1 MSAISA
7 SAFPK
12 TGESNAG
19 LPITVWIAA
28 LCLFAVFNTY
38 VAAIANR
45 ADADPAMP
53 FVCWLAA
60 NDLRLYVIDTYVG
73 ETYMVNNDDTI
84 ADCG

>member
-28 LCLFAVFNTY
+28 LCLYAVFNTY

-60 NDLRLYVIDTYVG
+60 NDLRLYIIDTYVG
-73 ETYMVNNDDTI
+73 ETYMVNNDGTI

>member
-53 FVCWLAA
+53 FVAG
-60 NDLRLYVIDTYVG
+60 LRLMAFG
-73 ETYMVNNDDTI
+73 YMSLTHMSVNHI
-84 ADCG
+84 R